1 MKHIILFLS
10 TILVMTSCSN
20 LVDDLN
26 ENPNSPTSSSYQ
38 YILTGTEVGNM
49 NLHTGEV
56 ARKSGI
62 FAGQYIGID
71 RQHEG
76 FSQYAVTT
84 SDFDGHWNAVY
95 VQVVINALETEAAA
109 ADEGVAGVTLG
120 ITQVLRALALG
131 TATDLWGD
139 IPFSQA
145 GNPEV
150 QNPAFEAQLEVFGE
164 LQTLLDDAIIK
175 LESGSGR
182 PTANSDIHF
191 DGDPNAWLE
200 VAHTLKARYFLHTGD
215 YMRAYE
221 EAQAGISSSANSL
234 VGVHGNALDN
244 ANLNY
249 QFFAIQSR
257 QSDLVVSDFFSS
269 MLNPDAQSNPNF
281 DRYRGNSKTN
291 EAGRFGY
298 LFRTTDLG
306 IQPNVVDGWAAQDA
320 PSQIVTYEENMLI
333 LAEAGFRSAGFDEGL
348 SRLNA
353 YRQYL
358 NGGGYLTN
366 ADPSDIQYADY
377 VAEDFQSGGMEN
389 ADGLSA
395 DDALLR
401 EILEERYI
409 TFFGQIEAFNDTRRT
424 EDEEMVRV
432 PIEPNV
438 GDQLPQRFLYP
449 DTEIDRNANTPAPI
463 PNFFDPT
470 PVNQ

>member
-1 MKHIILFLS
+1 MKHILIFLS
-10 TILVMTSCSN
+10 TLLVLTSCSN

-62 FAGQYIGID
+62 FSGQYIGVD

-109 ADEGVAGVTLG
+109 REEGVEGVTLG
-120 ITQVLRALALG
+120 ITQVLRALSLG
-131 TATDLWGD
+131 TATSLWGD
-139 IPFSQA
+139 IPFTDA
-145 GNPEV
+145 GKPEINNPT
-150 QNPAFEAQLEVFGE
+150 FEAQLDVFAQ
-164 LQTLLDDAIIK
+164 LQTLLSDAIVN

-182 PTANSDIHF
+182 PQANSEIHF
-191 DGDPNAWLE
+191 DGDPTSWVE
-200 VAHTLKARYFLHTGD
+200 VAHTLKARYYLQTGE
-215 YMRAYE
+215 YMNAYQ
-221 EAQAGISSSANSL
+221 EAQMGISSPESSL
-234 VGVHGNALDN
+234 VGVHGTAIDN
-244 ANLNY
+244 SNLNY

-257 QSDLVVSDFFSS
+257 QSDLIVSDFFSS

-291 EAGRFGY
+291 EAGRYGY

-306 IQPNVVDGWAAQDA
+306 VQPNVVDGWAMADA
-320 PSQIVTYEENMLI
+320 PSQIVTYEENMLT
-333 LAEAGFRSAGFDEGL
+333 LAEAGFRAAGFDEGL
-348 SRLNA
+348 NRLNA

-366 ADPSDIQYADY
+366 VDASDVQYLDY
-377 VAEDFQSGGMEN
+377 ETADFQAGGMEN
-389 ADGLSA
+389 ADGISA

-401 EILEERYI
+401 EILEERYV
-409 TFFGQIEAFNDTRRT
+409 TFFGQIESFNDTRRT
-424 EDEEMVRV
+424 ENEENVRV
-432 PIEPNV
+432 PITPNV
-438 GDQLPQRFLYP
+438 GSELPQRFLYP
-449 DTEIDRNANTPAPI
+449 TTEIDRNNNVPNPI
-463 PNFFDPT
+463 PDFFEPT
-470 PVNQ
+470 AVNQ

>member
-1 MKHIILFLS
+1 MKHILIFLS
-10 TILVMTSCSN
+10 TLLVLTSCSN

-62 FAGQYIGID
+62 FSGQYIGVD

-109 ADEGVAGVTLG
+109 REEGVEGVTLG
-120 ITQVLRALALG
+120 ITQVLRALSLG
-131 TATDLWGD
+131 TATSLWGD
-139 IPFSQA
+139 IPFTDA
-145 GNPEV
+145 GKPEINNPT
-150 QNPAFEAQLEVFGE
+150 FEAQLDVFAQ
-164 LQTLLDDAIIK
+164 LQTLLSDAIVN

-182 PTANSDIHF
+182 PQANSEIHF
-191 DGDPNAWLE
+191 DGDPTSWVE
-200 VAHTLKARYFLHTGD
+200 VAHTLKARYYLQTGE
-215 YMRAYE
+215 YMNAYQ
-221 EAQAGISSSANSL
+221 EAQMGISSPESSL
-234 VGVHGNALDN
+234 VGVHGTAIDN
-244 ANLNY
+244 SNLNY

-257 QSDLVVSDFFSS
+257 QSDLIVSDFFSS

-291 EAGRFGY
+291 EAGRYGY

-306 IQPNVVDGWAAQDA
+306 VQPNVVDGWAMADA
-320 PSQIVTYEENMLI
+320 PSQIVTYEENMLT
-333 LAEAGFRSAGFDEGL
+333 LAEAGFRAAGFDEGL
-348 SRLNA
+348 NRLNA

-366 ADPSDIQYADY
+366 VDASDVQYLDY
-377 VAEDFQSGGMEN
+377 ETADFQVGGMEN
-389 ADGLSA
+389 ADGISA

-401 EILEERYI
+401 EILEERYV
-409 TFFGQIEAFNDTRRT
+409 TFFGQIESFNDTRRT
-424 EDEEMVRV
+424 ENEENVRV
-432 PIEPNV
+432 PITPNV
-438 GDQLPQRFLYP
+438 GSELPQRFLYP
-449 DTEIDRNANTPAPI
+449 TTEIDRNNNV
-463 PNFFDPT
+463 PNPVPDFFEPT
-470 PVNQ
+470 AVNQ

>member
-1 MKHIILFLS
+1 MKHIIFFLS
-10 TILVMTSCSN
+10 TLLVLSACSN

-26 ENPNSPTSSSYQ
+26 QDPNNPTSSSYQ

-49 NLHTGEV
+49 NLHTGEA

-109 ADEGVAGVTLG
+109 REEGVEGVTKG

-139 IPFSQA
+139 IPFSEA
-145 GNPEV
+145 GNPDI
-150 QNPAFEAQLEVFGE
+150 QNPVFEAQIGVFEE
-164 LQTLLDDAIIK
+164 LQILLDEAIIN
-175 LESGSGR
+175 LSSGSGR

-191 DGDPNAWLE
+191 DGNPNAWTE
-200 VAHTLKARYFLHTGD
+200 VAHTLKARYYLHTGEH
-215 YMRAYE
+215 MRAYD
-221 EAQAGISSSANSL
+221 EAQQGISSPANSL
-234 VGVHGNALDN
+234 LGVHGNAIDN

-257 QSDLVVSDFFSS
+257 QSDLIVSDFFAS
-269 MLNPDAQSNPNF
+269 MLDPDAQSNPNF
-281 DRYRGNSKTN
+281 DRYRGNSKTD
-291 EAGRFGY
+291 ETGRYQY

-306 IQPNVVDGWAAQDA
+306 VQPNVVDGWATQDA
-320 PSQIVTYEENMLI
+320 PSQIVTYEENLLI
-333 LAEAGFRSAGFDEGL
+333 LAEAGYRSAGFDEGL

-358 NGGGYLTN
+358 SGGGYLTN
-366 ADPSDIQYADY
+366 ADPADIRYDDY
-377 VAEDFQSGGMEN
+377 VAADFQAGGMEN
-389 ADGLSA
+389 PDGLSA

-401 EILEERYI
+401 EILEERYV
-409 TFFGQIEAFNDTRRT
+409 TFFGQIEVFNDTRRT
-424 EDEEMVRV
+424 QSEVTVRV
-432 PIEPNV
+432 PVEPNV
-438 GDQLPQRFLYP
+438 GDRLPQRFLYP
-449 DTEIDRNANTPAPI
+449 TTEIDRNNNVPTPVPD
-463 PNFFDPT
+463 FFDPT
-470 PVNQ
+470 AVNQ

>member
-1 MKHIILFLS
+1 MKHIIIFLS
-10 TILVMTSCSN
+10 TLLVLTSCSG

-62 FAGQYIGID
+62 FSGQYVGID

-109 ADEGVAGVTLG
+109 REEGVEGVTLG

-139 IPFSQA
+139 IPFTDA
-145 GNPEV
+145 GKPDVLNPT
-150 QNPAFEAQLEVFGE
+150 FEAQLDVFNQ
-164 LQTLLDDAIIK
+164 LQSLLDDAIVN

-182 PTANSDIHF
+182 PQANSDIHF
-191 DGDPNAWLE
+191 DGDPQSWVE
-200 VAHTLKARYFLHTGD
+200 VAHTLKARYYLHTGE
-215 YMRAYE
+215 YMSAYQ
-221 EAQAGISSSANSL
+221 EAQMGISSPDNSL
-234 VGVHGNALDN
+234 VGVHGTAIDN
-244 ANLNY
+244 SNLNY

-257 QSDLVVSDFFSS
+257 QSDLIVSDFFAS
-269 MLNPDAQSNPNF
+269 LLDPDDQTNPNF
-281 DRYRGNSKTN
+281 AQYRGNSKTN
-291 EAGRFGY
+291 EAGRYGY

-306 IQPNVVDGWAAQDA
+306 VQPNVVDGWATADA

-358 NGGGYLTN
+358 NGGGYFTN
-366 ADPSDIQYADY
+366 ADASDVEYLDY
-377 VAEDFQSGGMEN
+377 EAADFQAGGMEN
-389 ADGLSA
+389 TDEISA

-401 EILEERYI
+401 EILEERYV
-409 TFFGQIEAFNDTRRT
+409 TFFGQIESFNDTRRT
-424 EDEEMVRV
+424 ENEQTVRV
-432 PIEPNV
+432 PISPNV
-438 GDQLPQRFLYP
+438 GNQLPQRFLYP
-449 DTEIDRNANTPAPI
+449 TTEIDRNNNVPTPI
-463 PNFFDPT
+463 PDFFDPT

>member
-1 MKHIILFLS
+1 MKHILFFLS
-10 TILVMTSCSN
+10 TILVVTGCSS

-62 FAGQYIGID
+62 FAGQYLGVD

-95 VQVVINALETEAAA
+95 VQVLINALETEAAA
-109 ADEGVAGVTLG
+109 RDEGVEGVTLG
-120 ITQVLRALALG
+120 ITQVLRAMALG

-139 IPFSQA
+139 IPYDEA
-145 GNPEV
+145 GQPEIENPVFQE
-150 QNPAFEAQLEVFGE
+150 QLEVFAS
-164 LQTLLDDAIIK
+164 LQSLLDEAIAN
-175 LESGSGR
+175 LQSGSGR
-182 PTANSDIHF
+182 PIANAEIHF
-191 DGDPNAWLE
+191 DGDPNSWVE
-200 VAHTLKARYFLHTGD
+200 VAHTLKARYYLHTGE
-215 YMRAYE
+215 YMNAYQQ
-221 EAQAGISSSANSL
+221 AQMGISSPDNSL
-234 VGVHGNALDN
+234 LGVHGNALDN
-244 ANLNY
+244 SNLNY

-257 QSDLVVSDFFSS
+257 QSDLVVSDFFAS
-269 MLNPDAQSNPNF
+269 LVDPDAQRNPNI
-281 DRYRGNSKTN
+281 DRYRGNDKTN
-291 EAGRFGY
+291 EAGRYSY

-306 IQPNVVDGWAAQDA
+306 VQPNVVDGWAAEDA

-333 LAEAGFRSAGFDEGL
+333 LAEAGFRSAGFEEGL
-348 SRLNA
+348 NRLNA

-358 NGGGYLTN
+358 NGGGYFTN
-366 ADPSDIQYADY
+366 ADAADIEYLDYETADFE
-377 VAEDFQSGGMEN
+377 AGGMEN
-389 ADGLSA
+389 PDGLSA

-401 EILEERYI
+401 EILEERYV

-424 EDEEMVRV
+424 ENEQMVRV
-432 PIEPNV
+432 PITPNV

-449 DTEIDRNANTPAPI
+449 TTEIDRNNNVPTPI
-463 PNFFDPT
+463 PDFFDPT
-470 PVNQ
+470 AVNQ